1 MYIFSEENTVTV
13 LIIDAENAF
22 FSINRKVMLHNV
34 KFLSLL
40 EFMSHG
46 VLRI

>member
-22 FSINRKVMLHNV
+22 ISINRKVMLHNI
-34 KFLSLL
+34 KFLCLL
-40 EFMSHG
+40 KFMSRG